1 MQQHTIFP
9 STQLRK
15 RNTGFSLVELMVALA
30 ISMVVVIAASYVYLS
45 TRKAQQSLTEKAY
58 TFESAKFALDT
69 IGRDIE
75 NAGFY
80 PAIRSNTGAA
90 SPNSVIAESYSNPV
104 TASPPAAYNTM
115 VFGCE
120 AQRYLPA
127 TTPVAACGAQTAGVD
142 ADTLVVNYFSND
154 SAGLDIGNRADCLRQ
169 DSAND
174 ASTNA
179 IVGNVR
185 RNANHATT
193 AAASRPFLAPQRPL
207 FVSNRYTLNPTAMTI
222 EGQTINTFSLACNG
236 NGTAAASDVYQ
247 PMIAGIDQLRFY
259 FLVATDTT
267 GRYRRANAVG
277 TDWSRVVAVRVCL
290 LARSLQSAKLQ
301 GSESYT
307 INDCDGT
314 ATSYT
319 DGLERRIFT
328 QVFALKNQSH
338 RTF

>member
-1 MQQHTIFP
+1 MTN
-9 STQLRK
+9 SSVYTVRLLKKTDR
-15 RNTGFSLVELMVALA
+15 GFSLIELMVALA
-30 ISMVVVIAASYVYLS
+30 ISMVVVTAASYVYLS
-45 TRKAQQSLTEKAY
+45 TRESQRTLTERAY

-80 PAIRSNTGAA
+80 PAIRSTTGAA
-90 SPNSVIAESYSNPV
+90 SPNSVIAEGYLNPV
-104 TASPPAAYNTM
+104 TTSPPTAYNTM
-115 VFGCE
+115 VYGCE
-120 AQRYLPA
+120 AQRYLPN
-127 TTPVAACGAQTAGVD
+127 TTPSAACGAQTAGVD
-142 ADTLVVNYFSND
+142 ADTLVVNYYSND
-154 SAGLDIGNRADCLRQ
+154 SSGLDIGNRADCLRQ

-174 ASTNA
+174 AATNA
-179 IVGNVR
+179 ITGNVR

-193 AAASRPFLAPQRPL
+193 TAADRPFLAPQRPL
-207 FVSNRYTLNPTAMTI
+207 FVSNRYTLNPTPMII

-236 NGTAAASDVYQ
+236 NGTAAASDTYQ

-259 FLVATDTT
+259 YLIATDTT
-267 GRYRRANAVG
+267 GRYRRASAVG

-301 GSESYT
+301 GGASYSL
-307 INDCDGT
+307 NDCDGT
-314 ATSYT
+314 AISYT
-319 DGLERRIFT
+319 DGLERRVFT